1 VCDIGVDSFDTQRRP
16 CGPIPMTS
24 TTRPSSQSD
33 ASPKRPRLRW
43 PIYLQLLIP
52 TVAVVLLA
60 SLLATTITVLWIAQ
74 RVRNEQSENLRRVG
88 ETLSESAYPLTKSVL
103 QQISGYSRAE
113 FVLLT
118 SNGRLQESTLS
129 TEQPWL
135 EDLARIAQSHRTG
148 EDAEHVVVSLGERN
162 YLVDFVSVT
171 NRPHTTEPA
180 TLFILYP
187 EDQLASR
194 IRQAVSPALIAG
206 LVAAGIAV
214 AMATWLARRFTR
226 PIRTLVVQTAT
237 IAHGDFTPMPVS
249 PRNDELRDLAESI
262 NRMTTQ
268 LAEHQRQVRHNER
281 LRTLGQLG
289 ASMAHQLRNAATGGR
304 MAVELH
310 RRDCPQ
316 GAADESLDVALRQ
329 FQLMESYLRQF
340 LSLGQAAPAVRQ
352 RVHLA
357 SLVEE
362 VLRLVRPSCVHAGI
376 DLQFTAPGDCPTFRL
391 SENGTV
397 PFGAASAEPVV
408 IEGDA
413 ESLRQLVTNLV
424 LNAVDAAV
432 TGSAVPPRV
441 AVELAQ
447 TDAGGKLCVRDTGPG
462 PDPSIH
468 DQLFHSFV
476 TTKPDGFGLGLFVA
490 RQIAERHGGR
500 LDWRRDGDM
509 TCFSFEFPLAT

>member
-1 VCDIGVDSFDTQRRP
+1 
-16 CGPIPMTS
+16 MT
-24 TTRPSSQSD
+24 D
-33 ASPKRPRLRW
+33 APHRQPLSPAESAEPLRLRW

-60 SLLATTITVLWIAQ
+60 SLLATAITAYWIAK
-74 RVRNEQSENLRRVG
+74 RVRNEQSDNLRRVG

-103 QQISGYSRAE
+103 QQISGYSGAE

-118 SNGRLQESTLS
+118 SKGRLQESTLPLEPS
-129 TEQPWL
+129 WR
-135 EDLARIAQSHRTG
+135 EDLAKIAQSRRTD
-148 EDAEHVVVSLGERN
+148 EKAEHVVLSLGDRD
-162 YLVDFVSVT
+162 YLVDFVSVA
-171 NRPHTTEPA
+171 NRPHSTEPA

-194 IRQAVSPALIAG
+194 IRQAVYPALIAG

-214 AMATWLARRFTR
+214 AMATWLARRFAR
-226 PIRTLVVQTAT
+226 PIHTLVAQTAT
-237 IAHGDFTPMPVS
+237 IAQGDFTPMPVAR
-249 PRNDELRDLAESI
+249 RNDELRDLAESI
-262 NRMTTQ
+262 NRMTAQ

-340 LSLGQAAPAVRQ
+340 LSFGQSAPTVRQ
-352 RVHLA
+352 RVDVML
-357 SLVEE
+357 LVEE
-362 VLRLVRPSCVHAGI
+362 VLRLVRPSCVHVGI
-376 DLQFTAPGDCPTFRL
+376 ELQFTAPP
-391 SENGTV
+391 
-397 PFGAASAEPVV
+397 EPVM
-408 IEGDA
+408 IDGDL

-432 TGSAVPPRV
+432 TGQAVPPRV
-441 AVELAQ
+441 AVELVRN
-447 TDAGGKLCVRDTGPG
+447 DAAGKLCVRDTGPG
-462 PDPSIH
+462 PDSSIH

-490 RQIAERHGGR
+490 RQIAERHAGR
-500 LDWRRDGDM
+500 LHWERQGDL
-509 TCFSFEFPLAT
+509 TCFAFEFPLAK